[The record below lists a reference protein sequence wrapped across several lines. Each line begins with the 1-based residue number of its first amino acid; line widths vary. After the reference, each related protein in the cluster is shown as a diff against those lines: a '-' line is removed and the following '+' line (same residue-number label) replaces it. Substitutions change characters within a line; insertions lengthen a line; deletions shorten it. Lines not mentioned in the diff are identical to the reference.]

1 MSSPDPAMCARRLI
15 KEYQLRLPIEIDV
28 EGLAALRGAI
38 VRREKLTG
46 CEGRLVKRGK
56 HGIIS
61 IKDDISEVGRER
73 FTIAHE
79 LGHFELNHSS
89 AELMICADKDIQLW
103 NNKSKAT
110 EASANLFAAELLMP
124 EAMFKPLCVKD
135 EPSLALIENL
145 AEEFRTSLQAT
156 ALRYVGFSPH
166 RVVIVVSRQD
176 RIEWFKASDD
186 FGFFIERGKKLD
198 FNSLASAFFSGG
210 RLPTDMRVVPSDAW
224 IDDRRASSRIRV
236 LEQSK
241 GFKNYGFVLSLLWIH
256 ESLDDDPGED
266 DEFEEER
273 QWS

>member
-1 MSSPDPAMCARRLI
+1 
-15 KEYQLRLPIEIDV
+15 LPIDLDI

-38 VRREKLTG
+38 VRREQLTG

-61 IKDDISEVGRER
+61 IKADIGEVGRER

-79 LGHFELNHSS
+79 LGHFELNHSNS
-89 AELMICADKDIQLW
+89 ELMICAGKDIQIW
-103 NNKSKAT
+103 NDKSKNI

-124 EAMFKPLCVKD
+124 ETMFKPLCAKD

-166 RVVIVVSRQD
+166 RVAIVVSRQD
-176 RIEWFKASDD
+176 RIEWSKVSDD

-198 FNSLASAFFSGG
+198 FDSLASAFFAGG
-210 RLPTDMRVVPSDAW
+210 KLPTDMRAVPIGAW
-224 IDDRRASSRIRV
+224 IDDRRVSSRVRV

-241 GFKNYGFVLSLLWIH
+241 GFKNYGFVLSLLWID
-256 ESLDDDPGED
+256 ESGNNDFDED
-266 DEFEEER
+266 DEFGEER

>member
-1 MSSPDPAMCARRLI
+1 MSAADPVMCARSLI
-15 KEYQLRLPIEIDV
+15 REYQLRSPIEIDV

-38 VRREKLTG
+38 VRRERLVG
-46 CEGRLVKRGK
+46 CEGRLVKRGN

-61 IKDDISEVGRER
+61 VRADIAEIGRER

-89 AELMICADKDIQLW
+89 AELMICADNDLQPW
-103 NNKSKAT
+103 NNKSKT
-110 EASANLFAAELLMP
+110 IETLANLFAAELLMP
-124 EAMFKPLCVKD
+124 EVMFKPFCLKE
-135 EPSLALIENL
+135 EPSLALIDNL
-145 AEEFRTSLQAT
+145 ADEFRTSLQAT

-166 RVVIVVSRQD
+166 RVAIVVSRED

-210 RLPTDMRVVPSDAW
+210 QLSTDMRVVPTGAW
-224 IDDRRASSRIRV
+224 IDDRRASSRVRI

-241 GFKNYGFVLSLLWIH
+241 GFKNYGFVLSLLWID
-256 ESLDDDPGED
+256 ESQDDELDED
-266 DEFEEER
+266 DEFGEEER
-273 QWS
+273 WS